1 MDIDVKILNKILAN
15 WIQKYIKR
23 IIYYQKKYLG
33 INLTVEVKDLY
44 AEKYKTLIK
53 EIEEDTNKWKDS
65 PLPVH
70 SSWTGRFKS
79 VHTTQ
84 NNLQIQ

>member
-1 MDIDVKILNKILAN
+1 M
-15 WIQKYIKR
+15 
-23 IIYYQKKYLG
+23 
-33 INLTVEVKDLY
+33 EVKDLY
-44 AEKYKTLIK
+44 SENHKTLIK

-79 VHTTQ
+79 VHTTHK
-84 NNLQIQ
+84 NLQTQ